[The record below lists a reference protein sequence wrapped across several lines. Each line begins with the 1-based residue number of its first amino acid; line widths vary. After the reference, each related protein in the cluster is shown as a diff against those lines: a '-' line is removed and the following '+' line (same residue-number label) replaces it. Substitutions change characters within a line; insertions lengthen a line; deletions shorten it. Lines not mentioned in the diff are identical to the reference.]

1 MVTVE
6 KCSSFA
12 LLGDVTSAS
21 HLDVVHLFPLQ
32 RSCLLKV
39 ARLREGVLIVEI

>member
-6 KCSSFA
+6 KRSSYA
-12 LLGDVTSAS
+12 LLNDVTSAS
-21 HLDVVHLFPLQ
+21 HLDVVHPFPLQ
-32 RSCLLKV
+32 RSRLRKV